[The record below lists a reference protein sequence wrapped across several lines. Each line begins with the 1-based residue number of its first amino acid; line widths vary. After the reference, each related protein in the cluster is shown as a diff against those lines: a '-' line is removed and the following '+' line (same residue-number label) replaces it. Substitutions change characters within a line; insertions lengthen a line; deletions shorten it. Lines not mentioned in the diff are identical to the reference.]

1 MHNRLDEGNIAYVS
15 GENFMVEVPKYKS
28 GSIIINK
35 TGARFTS
42 VPVEIWN
49 MGVGGYQPL
58 QKWLKDRK
66 GHILSA
72 NEIEHYIQMIA
83 ILIETKRIVSKIKI

>member
-1 MHNRLDEGNIAYVS
+1 MP
-15 GENFMVEVPKYKS
+15 GENSLVEVPKYKS

-35 TGARFTS
+35 TGARFIS

-66 GHILSA
+66 GDFLSA
-72 NEIEHYIQMIA
+72 NEIEHYIQMIE